1 MRQGGVQTVH
11 EASERIVGK
20 SVELRSNDRGDAM
33 NHKFYGGV
41 HPAEHKEATERKP
54 VVPLEE
60 APAQVVIPMSM
71 HVGAPC
77 KPIVA
82 VGDEVT
88 VGQKIGEIAGLG
100 APIHASV
107 SGKVVAV
114 EPRPHPGGDVMM
126 SVVIEN
132 DYKDTPHPSIV
143 HRDNVDALTSQEII
157 DIVKEAGITG
167 MGGAGFP
174 THVKLSGAVGKADT
188 IILNGAECEP
198 YITADHRLMLERGE
212 AVIGGAR
219 FIMKALGLK
228 EATIGIEGNKLD
240 AVEHLKSLL
249 PNGDTSIHVETL
261 KTRYPQGAEKQ
272 LIQRVT
278 GREVPPGGLPADV
291 GCTVFNVATAAAIY
305 DAVTEGKPL
314 THRNVTITGGAIERP
329 MNVNAPIGTPVEHLI
344 KMAGG
349 FKIQP
354 QRLLM
359 GGPMMGNPQ
368 YDLTAPMFKG
378 TNCILALTDAEAAI
392 QDTEQT
398 CLRCGR
404 CVNVCPMH
412 LTPVYMHLYAEKGMW
427 KEAEALNVMDCIE
440 CGSCNYIC
448 PARLHLVQSFRVTKG
463 ELRALAAKEKAAKEA
478 AKA

>member
-1 MRQGGVQTVH
+1 MAQ
-11 EASERIVGK
+11 A
-20 SVELRSNDRGDAM
+20 
-33 NHKFYGGV
+33 FFGGV
-41 HPAEHKEATERKP
+41 HPHDMKAATNEKAIEQ
-54 VVPLEE
+54 L
-60 APAQVVIPMSM
+60 APPAVVVIPMSM
-71 HVGAPC
+71 HFGAPC
-77 KPIVA
+77 TPLVKA
-82 VGDEVT
+82 GDHVK

-132 DYKDTPHPSIV
+132 DFKDTPHPSIV

-349 FKIQP
+349 FKTQ
-354 QRLLM
+354 LM

-404 CVNVCPMH
+404 CVNACPMH
-412 LTPVYMHLYAEKGMW
+412 LMPLYMHMYAEKRAWHELEGY
-427 KEAEALNVMDCIE
+427 NIMDCME
-440 CGSCNYIC
+440 CGSCNSIC
-448 PARLHLVQSFRVTKG
+448 PARIHLVQSFRMAKFEIRG
-463 ELRALAAKEKAAKEA
+463 LAAKQKAKEG
-478 AKA
+478 KA

>member
-349 FKIQP
+349 FKTQP

-378 TNCILALTDAEAAI
+378 TNCILALTDTEAAI

-404 CVNVCPMH
+404 CVNACPMH
-412 LTPVYMHLYAEKGMW
+412 LMPLYMHMYAEKRAWHELEGY
-427 KEAEALNVMDCIE
+427 NIMDCME

-448 PARLHLVQSFRVTKG
+448 PARIHLVQSFRMAKFEIRG
-463 ELRALAAKEKAAKEA
+463 LAAKQKAKEG
-478 AKA
+478 KA

>member
-1 MRQGGVQTVH
+1 
-11 EASERIVGK
+11 
-20 SVELRSNDRGDAM
+20 M

-398 CLRCGR
+398 CLRCDR
-404 CVNVCPMH
+404 CVNACPMH
-412 LTPVYMHLYAEKGMW
+412 LMPLYMHMYAEKRAWHELEGY
-427 KEAEALNVMDCIE
+427 NIMDCME

-448 PARLHLVQSFRVTKG
+448 PARIHLVQSFRMAKFEIRG
-463 ELRALAAKEKAAKEA
+463 LAAKQKAKEG
-478 AKA
+478 KA

>member
-1 MRQGGVQTVH
+1 
-11 EASERIVGK
+11 
-20 SVELRSNDRGDAM
+20 M

-404 CVNVCPMH
+404 CVNACPMH
-412 LTPVYMHLYAEKGMW
+412 LMPLYMHMYAEKRAWHELEGY
-427 KEAEALNVMDCIE
+427 NIMDCME

-448 PARLHLVQSFRVTKG
+448 PARIHLVQSFRMAKFEIRG
-463 ELRALAAKEKAAKEA
+463 LAAKQKAKEG
-478 AKA
+478 KA

>member
-1 MRQGGVQTVH
+1 MLHQ
-11 EASERIVGK
+11 
-20 SVELRSNDRGDAM
+20 
-33 NHKFYGGV
+33 FFGGV
-41 HPAEHKEATERKP
+41 HPAEHKDLTEHKATA
-54 VVPLEE
+54 PLAE

-77 KPIVA
+77 KPVVS
-82 VGDEVT
+82 VGDEVR
-88 VGQKIGEIAGLG
+88 VGQLIGETTGLG

-114 EPRPHPGGDVMM
+114 EPRAHGGGGMMM
-126 SVVIEN
+126 SVVIDN
-132 DYKDTPHPSIV
+132 DFQDTPDPSIR
-143 HRDNVDALTSQEII
+143 HRDNVDALTGPEII
-157 DIVKEAGITG
+157 EIIKNAGITG

-349 FKIQP
+349 FKTQP

-404 CVNVCPMH
+404 CVNACPMH
-412 LTPVYMHLYAEKGMW
+412 LMPLYMHMYAEKRAWHELEGY
-427 KEAEALNVMDCIE
+427 NIMDCME

-448 PARLHLVQSFRVTKG
+448 PARIHLVQSFRMAKFEIRG
-463 ELRALAAKEKAAKEA
+463 LAAKQKAKEG
-478 AKA
+478 KA

>member
-1 MRQGGVQTVH
+1 M
-11 EASERIVGK
+11 S
-20 SVELRSNDRGDAM
+20 
-33 NHKFYGGV
+33 HKFYGGV

-404 CVNVCPMH
+404 CVNACPMH
-412 LTPVYMHLYAEKGMW
+412 LMPLYMHMYAEKRAWHELEGY
-427 KEAEALNVMDCIE
+427 NIMDCME

-448 PARLHLVQSFRVTKG
+448 PARIHLVQSFRMAKFEIRG
-463 ELRALAAKEKAAKEA
+463 LAAKQKAKEG
-478 AKA
+478 KA